1 MTSWLERGDPHDGKV
16 HFNAISGA
24 LKKLLAKPKAELAAK
39 GITAEL
45 RTFTIQNC
53 EALQRYLKDSK
64 KHHSA
69 LREQLQIR
77 VHGQVPRAQL
87 HSCVV
92 SGKAPQD
99 DIMSGEGGVVG

>member
-1 MTSWLERGDPHDGKV
+1 MTSWLERGDPHNGKV

-64 KHHSA
+64 KHHSPYA
-69 LREQLQIR
+69 NNFEFEFM
-77 VHGQVPRAQL
+77 VKSRAP
-87 HSCVV
+87 S
-92 SGKAPQD
+92 STAASSAAKRRKT
-99 DIMSGEGGVVG
+99 IS